1 MQMKN
6 VYLLQKI
13 FNFFSTFANLIYKWV
28 LFFSYEWKIL
38 EKINDKKTYFKKLRK
53 KIFKIFSLSKIFNKN
68 SWKFREF
75 SGLFLQ
81 DLSRHFARVLI

>member
-38 EKINDKKTYFKKLRK
+38 EKIYDKKTYFKKLRK
-53 KIFKIFSLSKIFNKN
+53 KILKIFSLSKIFNKN

-75 SGLFLQ
+75 S
-81 DLSRHFARVLI
+81 RHFFARFE